1 MLLDTVR
8 GASSSNGAPARLLD
22 TLMDE
27 SSALP
32 QSDGSGPQFSLKRM
46 YVKDLS
52 FESPA
57 SPQLFSSD
65 WRPDLHLEVG
75 VAHNRADESLYE
87 VVLQLTVTAKQ
98 EDKTVLLIEVQQ
110 AGLFE
115 VNGVDE
121 KTMPQVLYVVCPTI
135 LFPYA
140 RETVDTLALKGS
152 VPPLLLAPIDFQA
165 VHNKQQES
173 QQSSAVN

>member
-1 MLLDTVR
+1 
-8 GASSSNGAPARLLD
+8 
-22 TLMDE
+22 MDE
-27 SSALP
+27 TPVPP
-32 QSDGSGPQFSLKRM
+32 QPGDADRQFSLKRM

-52 FESPA
+52 FESPD
-57 SPQLFSSD
+57 SPQLFSTD
-65 WRPDLHLEVG
+65 WRPDIRLEVG
-75 VAHNRADESLYE
+75 VAYNQVDKSLYE

-121 KTMPQVLYVVCPTI
+121 QTMPQVLYVVCPTI

-165 VHNKQQES
+165 VHSKQQETK
-173 QQSSAVN
+173 QPPPAG